1 MFVSKAY
8 LCSTRS
14 FTDKFKTSRR
24 NVSGRDSLAYFV
36 PPLATKKNSFMTS
49 PPGRGKPPRPPDPRQ
64 GRVDDAEP
72 LAAALPQDRVR
83 QQGRT
88 QDAEG

>member
-1 MFVSKAY
+1 
-8 LCSTRS
+8 
-14 FTDKFKTSRR
+14 
-24 NVSGRDSLAYFV
+24 
-36 PPLATKKNSFMTS
+36 MTS
-49 PPGRGKPPRPPDPRQ
+49 PPGRGKPPRPPDSRQ

-88 QDAEG
+88 QDAAGRHPGVNLTKLFSSLIYECL